1 MKLDQITGETMKKE
15 PSPLEQSYLE
25 LCARIDR
32 EIAQAKL
39 DLQKIKELEQKL
51 GAIPDIQKDR

>member
-1 MKLDQITGETMKKE
+1 MIK
-15 PSPLEQSYLE
+15 PSELEQSYLE

-39 DLQKIKELEQKL
+39 DLQKIKELEKKL
-51 GAIPDIQKDR
+51 GTVPDIQKDR